1 MLWNLILKGVAVLAC
16 EVAGI
21 GVIPAAL
28 NVVGVLTT
36 TVTILRADDRQTEVR
51 NALTDWVVD
60 KIADRVVTAAVSAI
74 V

>member
-1 MLWNLILKGVAVLAC
+1 VLTANTAQIRLLARK
-16 EVAGI
+16 VAGI

-36 TVTILRADDRQTEVR
+36 VVTIIGADDRQTEVR
-51 NALTDWVVD
+51 TALTDWVVD
-60 KIADRVVTAAVSAI
+60 KVADRVVTTAVSAI

>member
-1 MLWNLILKGVAVLAC
+1 MFWNVVKGIVVLAC

-28 NVVGVLTT
+28 NAVGVLTT
-36 TVTILRADDRQTEVR
+36 IVTIIGADDPQTGVR
-51 NALTDWVVD
+51 TALTDWVVD
-60 KIADRVVTAAVSAI
+60 KVADRVVIAAVSAI

>member
-1 MLWNLILKGVAVLAC
+1 VLTTNTAQIRLLAC

-36 TVTILRADDRQTEVR
+36 VVTIIGADDRQTEVR
-51 NALTDWVVD
+51 TALTDWVVD
-60 KIADRVVTAAVSAI
+60 NVADRVVTAAVSAI